1 MKEEEIKEWLAK
13 GGDIEISING
23 KTEKHTLPDDM
34 RVEKFKSYILS

>member
-23 KTEKHTLPDDM
+23 KKEKPTLPDDM
-34 RVEKFKSYILS
+34 SVEKFKSYILS